1 MRGFVYLQ
9 TNSGEKITELKHLSH
24 NQKINLTFSDGKA
37 KANIL
42 DIKLNK

>member
-1 MRGFVYLQ
+1 MRGFVYFQ
-9 TNSGEKITELKHLSH
+9 TNSGEKITELKHLS
-24 NQKINLTFSDGKA
+24 NYQKINLKFRDGKA